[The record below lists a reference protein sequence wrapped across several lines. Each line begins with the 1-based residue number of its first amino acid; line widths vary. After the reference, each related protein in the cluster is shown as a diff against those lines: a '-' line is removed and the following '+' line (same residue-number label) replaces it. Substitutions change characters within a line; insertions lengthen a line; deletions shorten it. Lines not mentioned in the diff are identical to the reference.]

1 MEEAK
6 IYYSFKIGNF
16 PINITSDIVVQWVVI
31 LVLGITAYLLTRNL
45 KRVPDKKQ
53 VVLETIYNYVENLV
67 KSNMGESFMVYLP
80 YVGTLVVYLLSL
92 NLLGLI
98 GVEPPTKN
106 LSVTLGLGITSF
118 LVINGTAIK
127 RNGIGGYAKGLISP
141 YALMLPLNILERVTL
156 PISLA
161 LRLFGNMLAAT
172 LLISLLYKGL
182 SSLSF
187 FAQIGLPIVAH
198 AYFDLF
204 DGTIQMLV
212 FTMLTIVYIKII
224 SDEH

>member
-6 IYYSFKIGNF
+6 IYYSFKIGSF

-67 KSNMGESFMVYLP
+67 KSNTGESFMVYLP

-127 RNGIGGYAKGLISP
+127 RNGIGGYAKGLVSP

>member
-127 RNGIGGYAKGLISP
+127 RNGIGGYAKGLVSP

-182 SSLSF
+182 SSLTF